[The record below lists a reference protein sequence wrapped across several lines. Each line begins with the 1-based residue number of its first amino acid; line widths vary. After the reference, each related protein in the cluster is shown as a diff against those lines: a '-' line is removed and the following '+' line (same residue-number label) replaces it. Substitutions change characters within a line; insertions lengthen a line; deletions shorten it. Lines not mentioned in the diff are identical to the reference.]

1 MTVQQ
6 QVCARIINMSD
17 EGAAFI
23 DQVINNMNPIFF
35 IGKNSTK
42 LNPESTDVSKRIGI
56 GKGIIEDP
64 ADFDKWDDEIADL
77 FEGVIK

>member
-23 DQVINNMNPIFF
+23 EQVINNMNPVF
-35 IGKNSTK
+35 
-42 LNPESTDVSKRIGI
+42 L
-56 GKGIIEDP
+56 
-64 ADFDKWDDEIADL
+64 
-77 FEGVIK
+77 

>member
-23 DQVINNMNPIFF
+23 EQVINNMNPVFF
-35 IGKNSTK
+35 IGK
-42 LNPESTDVSKRIGI
+42 
-56 GKGIIEDP
+56 II
-64 ADFDKWDDEIADL
+64 
-77 FEGVIK
+77 

>member
-23 DQVINNMNPIFF
+23 NQVINNMNPIFLTPKTNTGCDVD
-35 IGKNSTK
+35 IV
-42 LNPESTDVSKRIGI
+42 DVSRRIGI
-56 GKGIIEDP
+56 GKGLIDDP
-64 ADFDKWDDEIADL
+64 LHSALKSCA
-77 FEGVIK
+77 G